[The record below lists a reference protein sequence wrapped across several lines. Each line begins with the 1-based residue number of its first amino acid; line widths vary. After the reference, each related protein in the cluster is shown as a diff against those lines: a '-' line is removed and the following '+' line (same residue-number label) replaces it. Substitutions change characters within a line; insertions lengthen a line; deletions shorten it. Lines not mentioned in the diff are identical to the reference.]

1 MERDG
6 AMGLI
11 VQMTAKWQHLM
22 TGSVKQLLLVLCPPA
37 PSLHQHQPPSP
48 QPLLHLLPPQYLLH
62 LGVFKTVHGMNQ
74 AARLTVH
81 LMERA
86 GAMDY
91 LAIPKERLWPG
102 MTGTAKT
109 QKLAALAWMANGTQ
123 QAVRLAEDQMEK
135 GGVMAFIVHI
145 VAV

>member
-1 MERDG
+1 
-6 AMGLI
+6 
-11 VQMTAKWQHLM
+11 
-22 TGSVKQLLLVLCPPA
+22 
-37 PSLHQHQPPSP
+37 
-48 QPLLHLLPPQYLLH
+48 
-62 LGVFKTVHGMNQ
+62 MNQ

-123 QAVRLAEDQMEK
+123 QAVRLAEDQMEM